1 MILTRISIFIALFS
15 LVVCGQQPAAP
26 SQDDV
31 VLDVIVKDRRGRPVK
46 DLKPEEIE
54 ISDSGAKQT
63 PSSVRMIDGPNA
75 VTPGSVTPLDP
86 VRQTR
91 LVTIVFEQ
99 LDEDARRL
107 AKLAM
112 NDLLK
117 QESGT
122 HVHFGIVG
130 INQQIVLLQPF
141 TTDRN
146 LLKKA
151 IENATSGNQM
161 IRLVEQS
168 DAAKKQLRAF
178 PPNASDVDKKVA
190 QVMLDMTRETMSTMD
205 GTRATVFS
213 LLSLVRGLASMP
225 GRKTLL
231 YISTGIWM
239 PTHLDEPF
247 RSIISTAN
255 RANVSVY
262 ALDARGVMT
271 GRQNQGVSDAIRDVA
286 RDTQGDLTADEQR
299 TTRSQ
304 IRASDRVE
312 DAMRNNVQ
320 LPLRDLSESTGGV
333 LIADTNS
340 FARPMQNMLDDVN
353 TYYEIVYNPGITNYD
368 GAFRKTDVKVSRG
381 DTRLTSRTGY
391 FALPADIRASGLMP
405 FEAVLMRALAMNP
418 MPREVQ
424 FRSAAIRFQTTPQG
438 SHQEVLIEVPFENLT
453 FREEAGQFHARVSVM
468 AVLRDASGEV
478 VQKSSR
484 DLPLKGPAAQAAQVK
499 QGNFIYKEHFTAPPG
514 RYTLETA
521 VMDREAN
528 KMGTKKASLVV
539 APKQPGVSMSNVV
552 VVRRYQPKATDME
565 PDEDFAFQGGRITP
579 TLGSTITAGKGV
591 MLALFFVVYPDPAI
605 PEKPQLTIEYIR
617 DGQVVGK
624 GDVQLPAADASG
636 RIPYVMSSSAEAMP
650 PGSYEVRAVVKQ
662 GASVTEDRALI
673 TIEAPQG

>member
-1 MILTRISIFIALFS
+1 MTLIRISLIAALFA
-15 LVVCGQQPAAP
+15 LVVCAQQPAP
-26 SQDDV
+26 VSQDDV
-31 VLDVIVKDRRGRPVK
+31 ILDVTVKDRRGRPVK

-54 ISDSGAKQT
+54 VSDSGTKQT
-63 PSSVRMIDGPNA
+63 TAAVRLIDGPNA

-86 VRQTR
+86 IRQTR

-99 LDEDARRL
+99 LNEDARRL

-117 QESGT
+117 HESGA
-122 HVHFGIVG
+122 HVHFSVVG

-141 TTDRN
+141 TTDRT

-151 IENATSGNQM
+151 VDDAASGNQM
-161 IRLVEQS
+161 IRLVGQS
-168 DAAKKQLRAF
+168 DAAKKQLQAL
-178 PPNASDVDKKVA
+178 PQNASDVDRKLA

-231 YISTGIWM
+231 YISTGIWL

-271 GRQNQGVSDAIRDVA
+271 SRQTQGVSDAIRDVA
-286 RDTQGDLTADEQR
+286 RDTQGDLTSDEQR
-299 TTRSQ
+299 TTQSQ

-320 LPLRDLSESTGGV
+320 LPLRDLSESTGGA

-340 FARPMQNMLDDVN
+340 FARPMQQMLDDVN

-368 GAFRKTDVKVSRG
+368 GAFRRTDVKASRG
-381 DTRLTSRTGY
+381 DTRLNSRTGY

-405 FEAVLMRALAMNP
+405 FEAALIKALAMNP
-418 MPREVQ
+418 IPREVQ
-424 FRSAAIRFQTTPQG
+424 FRSAAIRFHNSPQG

-453 FREEAGQFHARVSVM
+453 FREEGGRFHARVSVM
-468 AVLRDASGEV
+468 AVLRDSNGEMV
-478 VQKSSR
+478 HKLSR
-484 DLPLKGPAAQAAQVK
+484 DLPLQGPAAQAAQVK
-499 QGNFIYKEHFTAPPG
+499 QGNFIYKEHFTVPPG

-521 VMDREAN
+521 VIDREAN
-528 KMGTKKASLVV
+528 KIGTKKASLVV

-552 VVRRYQPKATDME
+552 LVRRYQPKATDME

-579 TLGSTITAGKGV
+579 TLGNTITAGKGV

-605 PEKPQLTIEYIR
+605 ADKPQLTVEYIR

-624 GDVQLPAADASG
+624 GDVLLPAADASG

-650 PGSYEVRAVVKQ
+650 PGSYEIRTVVKQ
-662 GASVTEDRALI
+662 GASATEDRAFI

>member
-1 MILTRISIFIALFS
+1 MILTRTSIFIALFS

-262 ALDARGVMT
+262 ALDARG
-271 GRQNQGVSDAIRDVA
+271 S
-286 RDTQGDLTADEQR
+286 
-299 TTRSQ
+299 
-304 IRASDRVE
+304 
-312 DAMRNNVQ
+312 
-320 LPLRDLSESTGGV
+320 
-333 LIADTNS
+333 
-340 FARPMQNMLDDVN
+340 
-353 TYYEIVYNPGITNYD
+353 
-368 GAFRKTDVKVSRG
+368 
-381 DTRLTSRTGY
+381 
-391 FALPADIRASGLMP
+391 
-405 FEAVLMRALAMNP
+405 
-418 MPREVQ
+418 
-424 FRSAAIRFQTTPQG
+424 
-438 SHQEVLIEVPFENLT
+438 
-453 FREEAGQFHARVSVM
+453 
-468 AVLRDASGEV
+468 
-478 VQKSSR
+478 
-484 DLPLKGPAAQAAQVK
+484 
-499 QGNFIYKEHFTAPPG
+499 
-514 RYTLETA
+514 
-521 VMDREAN
+521 
-528 KMGTKKASLVV
+528 
-539 APKQPGVSMSNVV
+539 
-552 VVRRYQPKATDME
+552 
-565 PDEDFAFQGGRITP
+565 
-579 TLGSTITAGKGV
+579 
-591 MLALFFVVYPDPAI
+591 
-605 PEKPQLTIEYIR
+605 
-617 DGQVVGK
+617 
-624 GDVQLPAADASG
+624 
-636 RIPYVMSSSAEAMP
+636 
-650 PGSYEVRAVVKQ
+650 
-662 GASVTEDRALI
+662 
-673 TIEAPQG
+673 